1 MPSISTVTPAT
12 GQALRK
18 VFQLLE
24 DNFDATAGC
33 YKPDFD
39 DERIAKETGISL
51 QAVKEYRTSAFGKI
65 KPPSEFMVLRQ
76 EIDGLETAFLKI
88 DGEFREKLQDLKQ
101 RIMLVQRKF
110 D

>member
-1 MPSISTVTPAT
+1 MTTAITPTT

-24 DNFDATAGC
+24 DNFNIEAGC
-33 YKPDFD
+33 YAPGFD
-39 DERIAKETGISL
+39 DARIAKDTGIST

-65 KPPSEFMVLRQ
+65 KPPTEFMLLRQ
-76 EIDGLETAFLKI
+76 DIDGLETAFLKT
-88 DGEFREKLQDLKQ
+88 DAEFREKLKDLKQ
-101 RIMLVQRKF
+101 RILLVQRKF